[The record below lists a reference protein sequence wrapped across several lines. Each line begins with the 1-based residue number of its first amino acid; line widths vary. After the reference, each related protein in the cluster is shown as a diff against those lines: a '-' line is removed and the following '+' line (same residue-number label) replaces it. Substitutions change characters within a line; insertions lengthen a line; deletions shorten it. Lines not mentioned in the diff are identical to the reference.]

1 MVSASRWNVGL
12 LLIATLN
19 GIANET
25 KVAIYRMAALNRSKG
40 IKRAR
45 QIHKQVGGCAQA
57 PAAVILAASIVKRQA
72 GFENLAGADAFVT
85 DLRAHPGEQ
94 PRPLRIA

>member
-1 MVSASRWNVGL
+1 MVSASRWNMGL

-40 IKRAR
+40 ITRAP
-45 QIHKQVGGCAQA
+45 QNHKQVGRCAQA
-57 PAAVILAASIVKRQA
+57 LEAGGGNLGGLNRQ
-72 GFENLAGADAFVT
+72 T
-85 DLRAHPGEQ
+85 PG
-94 PRPLRIA
+94 RL